1 MKRKMLKKI
10 AIFSFAS
17 VLLLAGTVAMA
28 GGQGHH
34 HHKPEKKGIL
44 LVAFGSSLP
53 EARAAFGHIDKTV
66 RSAFPDIPVRWAYTS
81 RIIRDKLEKQGK
93 QLNSPAQAL
102 AEMADAGFTAVAVQ
116 SLHTIAGA
124 EYHDLVR
131 VAERFEQM
139 PEGIEHVRIGLPMVG
154 GPADMEKVAQAILAT
169 IPEKRAADEA
179 VVLMGH
185 GTHHPANAV
194 YAALMWQLQLAD
206 ENVFVGTVEGFPKAD
221 VIIDQVKENGVEKA
235 WLIPFMSVAGDH
247 GQNDMAGPGKDSWR
261 SVFENAGIEC
271 ETVMKGTA
279 EYDAFVD
286 IWVGHLKGALS
297 ALNAE

>member
-1 MKRKMLKKI
+1 MRRKMLKKI
-10 AIFSFAS
+10 VIAVFLSG
-17 VLLLAGTVAMA
+17 LLLAGSVAMA
-28 GGQGHH
+28 GGHGHDH
-34 HHKPEKKGIL
+34 KKPEKKGIL

-53 EARAAFGHIDKTV
+53 EAQAAFDHIDKTV
-66 RSAFPDIPVRWAYTS
+66 RSAFPELPVRWAYTS

-102 AEMADAGFTAVAVQ
+102 AEMADAGFTDVAVQ

-131 VAERFEQM
+131 VAKRFEQM
-139 PEGIEHVRIGLPMVG
+139 PEGIDHVRIGMPMIG
-154 GPADMEKVAQAILAT
+154 GPADMKKAAHAVLST

-221 VIIDQVKENGVEKA
+221 VIIDQVRENGVEKA
-235 WLIPFMSVAGDH
+235 WLMPFMSVAGDH
-247 GQNDMAGPGKDSWR
+247 AQNDMAGSGKDSWR

-286 IWVGHLKGALS
+286 IWVNHLKSASS
-297 ALNAE
+297 ALNTD

>member
-1 MKRKMLKKI
+1 M
-10 AIFSFAS
+10 
-17 VLLLAGTVAMA
+17 
-28 GGQGHH
+28 
-34 HHKPEKKGIL
+34 
-44 LVAFGSSLP
+44 AFGSSLP
-53 EARAAFGHIDKTV
+53 EAQAAFDHIDKTV
-66 RSAFPDIPVRWAYTS
+66 RSAFPDIAVRWAYTS
-81 RIIRDKLEKQGK
+81 RIIRDKLEKQGEK
-93 QLNSPAQAL
+93 LNSPAQAL

-139 PEGIEHVRIGLPMVG
+139 PEGIDHVRIGLPMLG

-179 VVLMGH
+179 VVLLGH

-194 YAALMWQLQLAD
+194 YAALMWRLQLAD

-235 WLIPFMSVAGDH
+235 WLMPFMSVAGDH
-247 GQNDMAGPGKDSWR
+247 AQNDMAGSGKDSWR
-261 SVFENAGIEC
+261 SVLENAGIEC

-286 IWVGHLKGALS
+286 IWVGHLKSALS
-297 ALNAE
+297 ALKAE